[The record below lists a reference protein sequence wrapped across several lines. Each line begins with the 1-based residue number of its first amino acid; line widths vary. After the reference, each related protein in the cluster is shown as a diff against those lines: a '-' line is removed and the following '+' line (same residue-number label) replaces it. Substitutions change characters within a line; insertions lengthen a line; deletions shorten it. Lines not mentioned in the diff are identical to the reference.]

1 MSSEAKQLGAGVKD
15 PVCGMTVNPST
26 AKHTYQS
33 AGKDYFFCCA
43 GCVQKFSADP
53 DKYLNAKP
61 SSGLV
66 MLGAAPALKVK
77 DPVCGMDVD
86 PATTKHKSEHAGKV
100 HSFCSAGCAEKF
112 RANPDK
118 YLNSASRISTPIAAP
133 PATAVCLPD
142 VSRGE
147 GDEAGAVSEVRDG
160 SRARDADGRN
170 EDRVHVPDASRDRAA
185 GTGGLSDLRH
195 GA

>member
-1 MSSEAKQLGAGVKD
+1 MSSEAKQLSAGVKD
-15 PVCGMTVNPST
+15 PVCGMTVDPAT
-26 AKHTYQS
+26 AKHKYQR

-53 DKYLNAKP
+53 EKYLSAKP

-86 PATTKHKSEHAGKV
+86 PAQAKQKTEHGGKV
-100 HSFCSAGCAEKF
+100 YSFCSAGCAEKF

-118 YLNSASRISTPIAAP
+118 YLQAAAGLTQIAAP
-133 PATAVCLPD
+133 K
-142 VSRGE
+142 S
-147 GDEAGAVSEVRDG
+147 
-160 SRARDADGRN
+160 
-170 EDRVHVPDASRDRAA
+170 
-185 GTGGLSDLRH
+185 
-195 GA
+195 